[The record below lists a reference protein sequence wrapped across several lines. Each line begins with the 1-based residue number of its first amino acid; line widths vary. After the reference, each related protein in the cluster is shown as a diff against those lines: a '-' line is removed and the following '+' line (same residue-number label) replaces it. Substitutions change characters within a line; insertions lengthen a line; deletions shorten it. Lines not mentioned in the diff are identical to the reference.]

1 MNNIYETIVS
11 NNVYLVI
18 AIGFLGIIVFSVLK
32 KLFKVALILLFCFA
46 VYVAYLMYT
55 GQNVKEVI
63 EENVDG
69 ATDFFEENVDGVK
82 ETLDVLKD
90 KILDSK

>member
-18 AIGFLGIIVFSVLK
+18 VIGFLAIIAFSVLK

-46 VYVAYLMYT
+46 VYVVYLMYT